1 MSTLALRS
9 LGEMGHY
16 ALNLNWEDG
25 HESILPL
32 RHLRAHC
39 PCEDCEAIRA
49 EDRPPGSAEI
59 AVVHMELVG
68 DQNLHLR
75 WSDDHETWYLLTELR
90 SLCRCAFCV
99 GEPERPLT
107 G

>member
-1 MSTLALRS
+1 MSALALRS

-16 ALNLNWEDG
+16 ALNLNWADG
-25 HESILPL
+25 HESILPI

-39 PCEDCEAIRA
+39 PCDTCAAIR
-49 EDRPPGSAEI
+49 EEERPPGSAD
-59 AVVHMELVG
+59 VQLSRMELIG
-68 DQNLHLR
+68 DQNLHLE
-75 WSDDHETWYLLTELR
+75 WSDNHDTWYLLAELR
-90 SLCRCAFCV
+90 SLCRCAYCI